1 MDRRTF
7 TAMAAGAVFAAEGAK
22 AETASVRSRL
32 IGCWTLLEAETV
44 TDGKVT
50 PWQGRKLPLT
60 GILIYHPNGWVST
73 QISGARPAVKTSA
86 NFTRL
91 PDAEKLESLS
101 AYYGYYGTYEVDEVA
116 RTVTH
121 SLVDSLW
128 PYEKGNKLLRRFVLE
143 KDILRLTTAPEPT
156 DDGRTS
162 YFNHL
167 TWKKM
172 A

>member
-7 TAMAAGAVFAAEGAK
+7 TAMAVSTVLTAEGAK
-22 AETASVRSRL
+22 AETASVRARL

-50 PWQGRKLPLT
+50 PWRGRKLPLT

-73 QISGARPAVKTSA
+73 QISGARPTVKTSA
-86 NFTRL
+86 EFARL

-101 AYYGYYGTYEVDEVA
+101 AYYGYYGTYKVDEGT

-121 SLVDSLW
+121 SLVDSLL
-128 PYEKGNKLLRRFVLE
+128 PYEKGKKLVRTYVLE
-143 KDILRLTTAPEPT
+143 KGVLRLTTAPLPT
-156 DDGRTS
+156 DDGRTT